1 MKLDD
6 LAIPILLI
14 VVGAMRVVP
23 QLVMGGSWGA
33 ESTGAAVFVALG
45 VLMLLAEVLR
55 PVHAAELP

>member
-6 LAIPILLI
+6 FAIPVLLI

-23 QLVMGGSWGA
+23 QLVMGGAWGA
-33 ESTGAAVFVALG
+33 ESTVAAVFVALG

-55 PVHAAELP
+55 PLHQAEIP